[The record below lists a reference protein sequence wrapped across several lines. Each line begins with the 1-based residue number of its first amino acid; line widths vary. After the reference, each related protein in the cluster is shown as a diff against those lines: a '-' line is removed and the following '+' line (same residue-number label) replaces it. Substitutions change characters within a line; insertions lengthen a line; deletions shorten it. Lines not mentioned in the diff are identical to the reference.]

1 MISTTRNMAL
11 MFMAL
16 AAVSSGGM
24 FALGQELGTT
34 DAIPLQESGGIVGH
48 VTVVVTD
55 NDGNVKQYMQ
65 TDNAILDF
73 GKDALLDDLFGTAV
87 STYTDD
93 AFIFIGFGGSNAT
106 AVAETDSPTAAFS
119 AAAEGTCPRE
129 DVTAGGG
136 NTRGVTQTAGQSV
149 LNLQVVVDGS
159 VGGCA
164 TTIGRAALANTLAV
178 DTGDFFAVTK
188 FTTDVV
194 LTSTD
199 TLTLTWDLTFN

>member
-1 MISTTRNMAL
+1 MISTTRNLAL
-11 MFMAL
+11 MFIAL
-16 AAVSSGGM
+16 AVVSSGGM

-34 DAIPLQESGGIVGH
+34 DEIPMRESGGIVGH

-73 GKDALLDDLFGTAV
+73 GKNGLLDELFGTAV
-87 STYTDD
+87 SAYAATDFTFI
-93 AFIFIGFGGSNAT
+93 AFAGSNAT
-106 AVAETDSPTAAFS
+106 TVAETDSPTAAFS

-129 DVTAGGG
+129 DVTAGA
-136 NTRGVTQTAGQSV
+136 NTRGVTQTAGAPV
-149 LNLQVVVDGS
+149 LNLQVIVDGS

-164 TTIGRAALANTLAV
+164 TTIGRSALTNSGTLEA
-178 DTGDFFAVTK
+178 GDIFAVTK
-188 FTTDVV
+188 FTTDVI

-199 TLTLTWDLTFN
+199 TLTLDWDITFN

>member
-11 MFMAL
+11 MFIAL
-16 AAVSSGGM
+16 AVVSSGGM

-34 DAIPLQESGGIVGH
+34 DAIPMQESGGIVGH

-65 TDNAILDF
+65 SDNAILDF

-87 STYTDD
+87 SAYADI
-93 AFIFIGFGGSNAT
+93 AFTFIGFGGSNAT
-106 AVAETDSPTAAFS
+106 AVAETDSPSAAFS
-119 AAAEGTCPRE
+119 AATEGTCPRE
-129 DVTAGGG
+129 DVTGGG
-136 NTRGVTQTAGQSV
+136 NSRSVTQAAGAPV

-159 VGGCA
+159 VGGCN
-164 TTIGRAALANTLAV
+164 TTFGRAVLANTLAV

-188 FTTDVV
+188 FSSDVT
-194 LTSTD
+194 LSSTD
-199 TLTLTWDLTFN
+199 TLTLDWDLTFN